1 MVNRNKTHLLYFA
14 PLFYFLEEEMDKE
27 KLIEDIIELLEE
39 EEKYIDR
46 PIIINIYLGSDE

>member
-1 MVNRNKTHLLYFA
+1 MINRNKTHLLYNLL
-14 PLFYFLEEEMDKE
+14 LFIQEEEMDKE

-46 PIIINIYLGSDE
+46 PIIINIYLGSDK